1 MRGHTRRHPTE
12 DMRSSIERSS
22 SEEAEDSINWR
33 IASEEAFGGIPK
45 TALNLRGLRNREGL
59 TQQQFAHA
67 IGVEQSNI
75 SKMERGIRQIGIKIA
90 KRIGDVFNIDYHLF
104 L

>member
-1 MRGHTRRHPTE
+1 MLGHTKKHHTNEWVLSYEKPKKE
-12 DMRSSIERSS
+12 PIK
-22 SEEAEDSINWR
+22 DSIDWKT
-33 IASEEAFGGIPK
+33 AAKEAFGDMPS

-59 TQQQFAHA
+59 TQEELGQA

-75 SKMERGIRQIGIKIA
+75 SKMERGKRQIGVKIA
-90 KRIGDVFNIDYHLF
+90 KRLAQTFNIDYRLF

>member
-1 MRGHTRRHPTE
+1 MLAHTSKHLTEERNSSHKISRRK
-12 DMRSSIERSS
+12 
-22 SEEAEDSINWR
+22 DSKASTNWR
-33 IASEEAFGGIPK
+33 DAAKEVFGDMPS

-59 TQQQFAHA
+59 TQAQLGEA

-75 SKMERGIRQIGIKIA
+75 SKMERGERQIGAKIA
-90 KRIGDVFNIDYHLF
+90 KKLEKLFDIDYRLF

>member
-1 MRGHTRRHPTE
+1 MLGHTKKHRTE
-12 DMRSSIERSS
+12 EQGSSRERSK
-22 SEEAEDSINWR
+22 SERSNDSINWR
-33 IASEEAFGGIPK
+33 TASNDAFGKLPG

-59 TQQQFAHA
+59 TQEQLGQA

-75 SKMERGIRQIGIKIA
+75 SKMERGKRMVGIKIA
-90 KRIGDVFNIDYHLF
+90 KRIEDVFNIDYHLF

>member
-1 MRGHTRRHPTE
+1 MLGHTRKHR
-12 DMRSSIERSS
+12 IEEKPFFIKKSK
-22 SEEAEDSINWR
+22 SEKSKDSINWR
-33 IASEEAFGGIPK
+33 TASEEAFGGIPG

-59 TQQQFAHA
+59 TQEQLGQA

-75 SKMERGIRQIGIKIA
+75 SKMERGIRQIGIKVA
-90 KRIGDVFNIDYHLF
+90 KRIEEAYHIDYRLF

>member
-1 MRGHTRRHPTE
+1 MKKPGIPLIGE
-12 DMRSSIERSS
+12 P
-22 SEEAEDSINWR
+22 A
-33 IASEEAFGGIPK
+33 AEEAFGNVPG

-59 TQQQFAHA
+59 TQAQLGQA

-90 KRIGDVFNIDYHLF
+90 KRIEEVFDIDYHLF